1 MSSFFKCLY
10 ETDLTLLMNWYL
22 YLISVGMKSCFHATH
37 KMIRIDANLYCKLFQ
52 YHHNLSKS
60 INILSILIFCII
72 WTWLIRPMINNLM
85 KDETIIQINF
95 VTYLVLTISCPCLK
109 LFQYKKF
116 CMSSHL
122 QESWKTEWTLPGT
135 CGYKSI
141 HTFMNSW
148 KHDFMPLYCINY
160 DAITK

>member
-37 KMIRIDANLYCKLFQ
+37 KMIWIDANLYCKLFQ

-60 INILSILIFCII
+60 INILSILNFCII

-95 VTYLVLTISCPCLK
+95 VTYLVLTISCSCLK
-109 LFQYKKF
+109 LFQYDNEIMYVFTPSEILKD
-116 CMSSHL
+116 
-122 QESWKTEWTLPGT
+122 W
-135 CGYKSI
+135 SI
-141 HTFMNSW
+141 SLLVAATFMLSW
-148 KHDFMPLYCINY
+148 IHEFLTHQGACKSG
-160 DAITK
+160 DAKFR